1 MRWVPLLLVVFVLVG
16 AACAPADTA
25 TTTSQAGSTIP
36 TSATPTTQPPPTTTT
51 NPPVTTS
58 IPDTT
63 TTTVSDIDVFV
74 EGGQVIGPDRFD
86 VTVGDDVSIWLLSDV
101 ADEVHVH
108 GYDLFFVAKPGVPV
122 EIAFTADVP
131 GIFEVEM
138 ESSHLLLFD
147 LQVSP

>member
-1 MRWVPLLLVVFVLVG
+1 M
-16 AACAPADTA
+16 
-25 TTTSQAGSTIP
+25 
-36 TSATPTTQPPPTTTT
+36 
-51 NPPVTTS
+51 
-58 IPDTT
+58 
-63 TTTVSDIDVFV
+63 
-74 EGGQVIGPDRFD
+74 IGPDRFD

-101 ADEVHVH
+101 VDEVHVH